1 MIFGLSLKT
10 CRIPLFSYQNQA
22 HILGNN
28 ISTSP
33 NRGEVPMSVFSSKS
47 FDGHETVAFHSDA
60 KTGLKAIIAIHSTT
74 LGPALGGC
82 RMWDYGDDQAALTD
96 VLRLSRG
103 MSYKN
108 ALAGLP
114 WGGGKSV
121 ILGNAKTDKTPAMMR
136 EMGRFVENL
145 GGRYIVAEDVGT
157 SPDDMLEVSKETP
170 HVRGVKGVGFDP
182 SPGTAYGVF
191 KGLEATVRARLGATD
206 LQGIRVAVQGLGH
219 VGYDLARQLHE
230 AGAVL
235 TVTDIDQAALA
246 KAESE
251 LNATV
256 VGLDDIYDADVDV
269 YAPCALGA
277 SINDKTVD
285 RLRASVVAGA
295 ANNQL
300 AEDRHGDRLAQRGI
314 LYAPDYVINAGGV
327 IHIYHEGPNFD
338 RETTFAHIA
347 QIGVTLEEIY
357 QRAKK
362 EGIATH
368 IAADRL
374 ALDRLNPAG
383 HSAGLHAAE

>member
-1 MIFGLSLKT
+1 
-10 CRIPLFSYQNQA
+10 
-22 HILGNN
+22 
-28 ISTSP
+28 
-33 NRGEVPMSVFSSKS
+33 MSVFPSKS

-60 KTGLKAIIAIHSTT
+60 KTGLQAIIALHSTT

-82 RMWDYGDDQAALTD
+82 RMWDYVDDEAALTD

-103 MSYKN
+103 MSFKN

-121 ILGNAKTDKTPAMMR
+121 IMGNAKTDKTPAMMR
-136 EMGRFVENL
+136 AMGRFVESL

-157 SPDDMLEVSKETP
+157 SPEDMLEVSKETP

-251 LNATV
+251 FNATV